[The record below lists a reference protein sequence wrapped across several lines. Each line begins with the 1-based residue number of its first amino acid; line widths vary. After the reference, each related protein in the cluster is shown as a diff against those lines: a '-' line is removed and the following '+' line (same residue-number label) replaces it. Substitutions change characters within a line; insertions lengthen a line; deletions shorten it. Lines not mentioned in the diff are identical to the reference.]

1 MYEPVVKTL
10 LNCKDSNEFDA
21 HIIALFLEELM
32 TKNQKKIKNDGDNL
46 YVNKHLVNKGKFFQ
60 KGDGSKGKGKTDKS

>member
-1 MYEPVVKTL
+1 MYEQVVKTL

-46 YVNKHLVNKGKFFQ
+46 YVYTHLGNKGKVFQ
-60 KGDGSKGKGKTDKS
+60 KEGWKQGEGQD